1 MLGVRVLQR
10 VRRRNVLYA
19 ILLAAVLAVI
29 VLALQIVNSATAPP
43 EKPLSDLLTALD
55 QRQVVSGTFDS
66 GDDHIDWTDPPGQR
80 YRTFYPTGYEA
91 VLVDKFHEAQVRFG
105 ATKSAAT
112 SVWLTVV
119 LPNVI
124 LIVLI
129 GGFMWYVFRRYGSMS
144 PRAT

>member
-1 MLGVRVLQR
+1 MLGVRVLER

-29 VLALQIVNSATAPP
+29 VLVLQVVNSASAPP
-43 EKPLSDLLTALD
+43 DKPLSDLLTALD
-55 QRQVVSGTFDS
+55 QGQVVSGTFDS
-66 GDDHIDWTDPPGQR
+66 GDDHIDWSDPPGQR

-105 ATKSAAT
+105 ARQTAGSNL
-112 SVWLTVV
+112 WLTVV

-124 LIVLI
+124 LFVVI
-129 GGFMWYVFRRYGSMS
+129 GGFMWYVLRRYGSK
-144 PRAT
+144 PPPAT

>member
-1 MLGVRVLQR
+1 MLGVRVLER

-29 VLALQIVNSATAPP
+29 VLALQVVNSASAPP

-55 QRQVVSGTFDS
+55 QGQVVSGTFDS
-66 GDDHIDWTDPPGQR
+66 ADERVDWTDPPGQR

-91 VLVDKFHEAQVRFG
+91 VLVDKFHDAQVRFG
-105 ATKSAAT
+105 ATKSAGT
-112 SVWLTVV
+112 NLWLTVV

-124 LIVLI
+124 LLVLI
-129 GGFMWYVFRRYGSMS
+129 GGFLWYALRRYGSK
-144 PRAT
+144 PQPAT